1 VQVHRFFWWSPAR
14 MISEGIIGGSDN
26 YNSLVWSQSICQLT
40 GRPCEN
46 PISSSNGS
54 NGLSSR
60 CRGPPNSDAP
70 STTGASPR
78 RARTSSTR
86 DVSVDE
92 AVLLQ
97 DLICVELQVWLSNR
111 APSRSRPSTTSTRK
125 MSTVPP
131 VRRTDI
137 EGDHKASVPKMAGTV
152 RRPQKAASGLPEVA
166 VPS

>member
-54 NGLSSR
+54 HGLSSR

-97 DLICVELQVWLSNR
+97 DLICVELQVWLSSR

-131 VRRTDI
+131 VRRTDSEYRFVI
-137 EGDHKASVPKMAGTV
+137 FS
-152 RRPQKAASGLPEVA
+152 
-166 VPS
+166 